1 MGPSGM
7 NGKFIGLTII
17 NLVLVAGVFGIVI
30 LDPSIQGNP
39 RGKENLF
46 YGYIMTGLT
55 ILV

>member
-1 MGPSGM
+1 M
-7 NGKFIGLTII
+7 NGKFVGLTII

-46 YGYIMTGLT
+46 YGYIMSGLT